1 MSAPSTP
8 DPVTP
13 EITLPKWLFDEKQ
26 LGQKWMLAIEPNG
39 KTHTDGGHSSKM
51 DVAKAKALFEA
62 IGIIRPPEGTRYVM
76 LTIEAV
82 PEGKPRLNK
91 SAITTLNSLPR

>member
-1 MSAPSTP
+1 MTTP
-8 DPVTP
+8 LSPP
-13 EITLPKWLFDEKQ
+13 ELILPKWLFDDEQ
-26 LGQKWMLAIEPNG
+26 LGQKWLLAIEPSG
-39 KTHTDGGHSSKM
+39 KTHTDGGHSSKGG
-51 DVAKAKALFEA
+51 VTKAKALFEA
-62 IGIIRPPEGTRYVM
+62 IGIIRPPAGTRYVM